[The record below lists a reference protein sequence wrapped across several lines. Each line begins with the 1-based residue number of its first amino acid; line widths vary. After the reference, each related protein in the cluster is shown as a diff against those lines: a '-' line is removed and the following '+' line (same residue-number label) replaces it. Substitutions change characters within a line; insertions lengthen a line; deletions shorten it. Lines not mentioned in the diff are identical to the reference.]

1 MIKENTMI
9 TKTKIF
15 TTMLIVFVMNL
26 CIVTVVYADE
36 SKELAATPTQQELNA
51 MMPSQQELESVKES
65 VDSKPIYEHKKDG
78 ETQSTTLAS
87 TSTGTYPTYKGT
99 ILVTADKFSGI
110 IPTGHA
116 AIIFRYDAVIESLA
130 QGVTWGPNDWNYSKQ
145 TAYGAEVK
153 GVTSLEAQAAAN
165 WCFNQEGKPYNYN
178 FFDTATRDRFYCS
191 QLVWAA
197 FYDLY
202 DIDISTSDF
211 GAAIYPME
219 ILNSPN
225 VQVIYRKS

>member
-1 MIKENTMI
+1 MI
-9 TKTKIF
+9 TKRKI
-15 TTMLIVFVMNL
+15 LIIGFIVILFNL
-26 CIVTVVYADE
+26 CITSVIYADE
-36 SKELAATPTQQELNA
+36 SKELANTPTQLELDAMAPSEQELK
-51 MMPSQQELESVKES
+51 SVKEK
-65 VDSKPIYEHKKDG
+65 VDAKPIYEHKASG
-78 ETQSTTLAS
+78 ETQSSTLA
-87 TSTGTYPTYKGT
+87 TTATGTYPTFKGT

-116 AIIFRYDAVIESLA
+116 AIIFRYDTVVESLA

-153 GVTSLEAQAAAN
+153 GVTSMEAQLAAN
-165 WCFNQEGKPYNYN
+165 WCLNQEGKPYNYN
-178 FFDTATRDRFYCS
+178 FFDTMTRDRFYCS

-202 DIDISTSDF
+202 NVDISTSDF
-211 GAAIYPME
+211 GTAIYPME